1 MKKLIII
8 VCSISV
14 LFSATMLTTS
24 IAKEDATANYFY
36 CEGPDLDE
44 LPFANGAI

>member
-14 LFSATMLTTS
+14 LFSTTMFSSSTSQKNTT
-24 IAKEDATANYFY
+24 INHLY
-36 CEGPDLDE
+36 CEGVNLDE